1 MEWIVEHLNLTCKEI
16 LLYLALFVVTFVGSL
31 AMVTWILVTL
41 PATYFSDVHPHPPMW
56 GERDPILRWLGRIV
70 KNLLGLV
77 LVVAGIVMALPGIP
91 GQGLLTFLIGVMLV
105 DFPGKR
111 RLEQKLVRRPKV
123 LSFINKLRARYKK
136 EPLVVDPD

>member
-1 MEWIVEHLNLTCKEI
+1 MEWILEHLNLSWKEI
-16 LLYLALFVVTFVGSL
+16 LVYVGLFLVTFVGSL
-31 AMVTWILVTL
+31 ALVTWILVKL
-41 PATYFSDVHPHPPMW
+41 PATYFSDAHPHPPMW
-56 GERDPILRWLGRIV
+56 GESDPILRWLGRIV

-77 LVVAGIVMALPGIP
+77 LVVAGIIMAVPGVP
-91 GQGLLTFLIGVMLV
+91 GQGLLTILIGTMLL
-105 DFPGKR
+105 DLPGKR